1 MLTELQTKK
10 WSKLF
15 AAYDTNHDGVI
26 SQSDFEQVFRN
37 LAILKHLDRDPIL
50 YRQGLIEY
58 IEDWEYL
65 YRDLDKNP
73 DSEVTLQEWLE
84 YADRQLSNAPIEQ
97 VTARFSNKLFS
108 ILDIN
113 ENGAVGVNEYKMIL
127 AGWQVP
133 EMVAE
138 ETFARLDLNA
148 DQELSRDEFVTLM
161 AQFLGSDDPESPG
174 NWLLGPI

>member
-15 AAYDTNHDGVI
+15 AAYDANHDGVI

-37 LAILKHLDRDPIL
+37 LATLKHLDRNPTL
-50 YRQGLIEY
+50 YRQGLIDY
-58 IEDWEYL
+58 IEDWEFL
-65 YRDLDKNP
+65 YRDLNKDP
-73 DSEVTLQEWLE
+73 DSEVTLPEWLE
-84 YADRQLSNAPIEQ
+84 YADQQLSNAPIEQ
-97 VTARFSNKLFS
+97 VSARFSDQLFG

-113 ENGAVGVNEYKMIL
+113 ENGVIGLHEYQMIL

-133 EMVAE
+133 KDVAE
-138 ETFARLDLNA
+138 TTFVRLDLNA

-161 AQFLGSDDPESPG
+161 AEFLGSDDPESPG
-174 NWLLGPI
+174 NGLLGPL